1 MAQGSGRG
9 GILQMILIG
18 AMAGIE
24 RVVPAI
30 LLGMVLAA
38 AGGIF
43 LIANGKRGRRD
54 DIPYDA
60 CLCLGAIIVLLFLP
74 REHPSSRN

>member
-1 MAQGSGRG
+1 LAQGIGRG

-38 AGGIF
+38 RGIV
-43 LIANGKRGRRD
+43 LIDIGKRGRRD
-54 DIPYDA
+54 DIPCGAY
-60 CLCLGAIIVLLFLP
+60 LCLGAIIVLLVLP
-74 REHPSSRN
+74 REHRCSRN